1 MVEKEKQNNL
11 KHKSANLRMD
21 FCSLQ
26 KTDNADTPTHIHKE
40 ERKLK
45 TTIIIIIIV
54 VNNNRYY
61 SNCLST

>member
-1 MVEKEKQNNL
+1 
-11 KHKSANLRMD
+11 MD

-26 KTDNADTPTHIHKE
+26 KTDNAHTPTHIHKE

-54 VNNNRYY
+54 IIPIVYQLKFYWIRTKH
-61 SNCLST
+61 LSISFTNIK

>member
-1 MVEKEKQNNL
+1 
-11 KHKSANLRMD
+11 MD

-26 KTDNADTPTHIHKE
+26 KTDNAHTPTHIHKE

-45 TTIIIIIIV
+45 TIIIIIIMV

>member
-1 MVEKEKQNNL
+1 
-11 KHKSANLRMD
+11 MD

-26 KTDNADTPTHIHKE
+26 KRDNVHTPTHIHKE

-45 TTIIIIIIV
+45 TTIIIIV